1 MVFTWNMGHA
11 APSGE
16 EINEWLPLGGEGID
30 LLIVASQECSYY
42 ADEHVELHDSM
53 HGSRPDLTEQVSALD
68 RVAGLAP
75 SSENFQR
82 GSEIELYEP
91 SVCHDDDSDRE
102 VDLPVADDPP
112 VKKKKKG
119 LVRKL
124 VKRSHASSSVGKSD
138 WTTFFTCG
146 KNLLGSREKYEHWER
161 MVLQR
166 LKRLEK
172 LMTPAAANGERA
184 TSPSAV
190 VLPLRAPPVLHTR
203 TFAVQLPPMA
213 LDVPPQPPVAQPT
226 AAGQTLVGN
235 AALEASG
242 LAGGIHRPFSAESPS
257 SIRPPANREMRMR
270 RRSDPGAE

>member
-1 MVFTWNMGHA
+1 MIRQPLSPLRVEARNSAVHV
-11 APSGE
+11 PRC
-16 EINEWLPLGGEGID
+16 ILP
-30 LLIVASQECSYY
+30 
-42 ADEHVELHDSM
+42 
-53 HGSRPDLTEQVSALD
+53 RPQ
-68 RVAGLAP
+68 
-75 SSENFQR
+75 
-82 GSEIELYEP
+82 
-91 SVCHDDDSDRE
+91 
-102 VDLPVADDPP
+102 
-112 VKKKKKG
+112 
-119 LVRKL
+119 
-124 VKRSHASSSVGKSD
+124 
-138 WTTFFTCG
+138 
-146 KNLLGSREKYEHWER
+146 EHWCDVRPVPLSARTVRELAYTQAER

-242 LAGGIHRPFSAESPS
+242 LAGGIHRPFSDESPS